1 MDTIWRNTMR
11 DTVFVLKCTD
21 GGKIRTFASPLS
33 PERVLHRLCL
43 DSRDKANQ
51 QLAESPRDT
60 FLKEQIW

>member
-1 MDTIWRNTMR
+1 MR

-51 QLAESPRDT
+51 QLAEVPETPS
-60 FLKEQIW
+60 